1 MSPAAERIQV
11 QVGCGYCAAGV
22 YASHMLEHLSLD
34 DRSRALREIRRLLA
48 PEGLVRLVLPDL
60 RARAA

>member
-1 MSPAAERIQV
+1 MSPAAERIQD
-11 QVGCGYCAAGV
+11 QVGCGDCAAGV

-34 DRSRALREIRRLLA
+34 DCSRALRKIRRLLA
-48 PEGLVRLVLPDL
+48 PAGLVRLVLPDL